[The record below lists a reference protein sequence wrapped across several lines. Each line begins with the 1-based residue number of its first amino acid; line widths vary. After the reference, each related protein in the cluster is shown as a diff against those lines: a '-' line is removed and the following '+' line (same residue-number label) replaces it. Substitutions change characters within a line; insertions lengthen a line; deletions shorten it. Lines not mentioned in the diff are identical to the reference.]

1 VLKGVQHTLNDSRKP
16 IQGSIM
22 NTFHKAFVTLAVG
35 AAAAAAQAQM
45 TIVIEASRTIDPAAL
60 VAEDSGSF
68 YLSRQGSASSLTR
81 ADVIAASQAAWR
93 SGEAA
98 ALVAEDSGSAYFA
111 SIPLGPG
118 LDRAVV
124 VAELDHARATGELGA
139 FVGEDSGSAYLTRH
153 LAATPVAAT
162 HAVTTVAAATK

>member
-1 VLKGVQHTLNDSRKP
+1 
-16 IQGSIM
+16 M
-22 NTFHKAFVTLAVG
+22 NTFHKTFVTLAIG
-35 AAAAAAQAQM
+35 AAAVAAQAQM
-45 TIVIEASRTIDPAAL
+45 SIVIEGSRTVDPAAL

-68 YLSRQGSASSLTR
+68 YLSRQASRSSLTR

-153 LAATPVAAT
+153 PAATPVAAT
-162 HAVTTVAAATK
+162 HAVTTVASATK